1 MKRAAG
7 ITMDAGALIAIER
20 GDRRARLLLDEVER
34 AGLTVAVPVG
44 PLAQVWRDGS
54 RQAMLARFIRGAD
67 IVELVDWD
75 APGALA
81 AGVLCG
87 RTGTSDVID
96 ASVAICAQERGH
108 AVMTSDP
115 DDLAALHSGLPLI
128 IV

>member
-1 MKRAAG
+1 
-7 ITMDAGALIAIER
+7 MDAGALIAIER
-20 GDRRARLLLDEVER
+20 GDRRARLMLDEIER

-54 RQAMLARFIRGAD
+54 RQAMLARFIRGAG

-75 APGALA
+75 APSALA